1 MKIFS
6 SQKLAMAVFLSGLL
20 LAGCGTVGKAR
31 KDQSMNMRLKE
42 YSHEVRWGALE
53 ALPSYLSPDLMDTQ
67 EPVAKD
73 PSNVRVTS
81 YEVLRNPMPAGE
93 NQIVQTVKIEY
104 LFRDRQVVR
113 NLVDQQKWEF
123 NPENNDWVRINHIP
137 VFK

>member
-1 MKIFS
+1 MFL

-20 LAGCGTVGKAR
+20 LAGCETVGKAR
-31 KDQSMNMRLKE
+31 KDQSMNTRLKE
-42 YSHEVRWGALE
+42 YAHEVRWGTLE

-137 VFK
+137 AFK